1 MKTYK
6 FSQEQLEII
15 KESCYLG
22 LEDYDSKFINE
33 GENILIEVSLKKVC
47 YLITTKQTK
56 DLGSFLSNWYN
67 KNELFFNSLQNKM
80 FEASYN
86 CEQLEEFND
95 YISKLNTILDLLKI
109 FNKSKYEDFFKG
121 VDKTEY
127 KKNLKKCLKKECF

>member
-6 FSQEQLEII
+6 FSQEQLGLI

-22 LEDYDSKFINE
+22 LEEYDSKFANE
-33 GENILIEVSLKKVC
+33 GNNILNEVSLNKVW
-47 YLITTKQTK
+47 YLLTTNQSKI
-56 DLGSFLSNWYN
+56 LGSFLSNWYN

-86 CEQLEEFND
+86 CEQLEEFNND
-95 YISKLNTILDLLKI
+95 ISRLNTILDLLKI
-109 FNKSKYEDFFKG
+109 FNKTKYEDFFKG

-127 KKNLKKCLKKECF
+127 IKNLKKCLK